1 MLPTMPKKFDTN
13 PLDPDFPEK
22 ATAASQTN
30 PDVEAYR
37 APSDGFGAPPS
48 TPYSTAEF
56 PVRQTAPPSV
66 TEDETQRFN
75 EAQYNAYA
83 FQGGQV
89 PTAYQAAQ
97 ASPFA
102 DMNRAGER
110 KESKT
115 GIPEKWLIGLPYLPY
130 AGLFAGLI
138 LLLIIPKEEN
148 KVRFHAAQGLAA
160 NVAVWIVLTLLGI
173 VGNVVS
179 PADWAEGIFR
189 IVSTVLLII
198 FAIKAWSGKPVHIQA
213 VDDLTNWLEEKI
225 GPIKS

>member
-1 MLPTMPKKFDTN
+1 MPKRFDTN

-22 ATAASQTN
+22 AKAAAQN
-30 PDVEAYR
+30 GPEVEAYR
-37 APSDGFGAPPS
+37 APAENYGAPPAS
-48 TPYSTAEF
+48 PYSTAEF
-56 PVRQTAPPSV
+56 PVRPTAPPSV
-66 TEDETQRFN
+66 TEDETQRFS

-89 PTAYQAAQ
+89 PAAYQAAQ

-115 GIPEKWLIGLPYLPY
+115 GIPEKWLIGIPYIPFTIGLI
-130 AGLFAGLI
+130 AGII

-160 NVAVWIVLTLLGI
+160 HVGILIVTTILGVIGNVAE
-173 VGNVVS
+173 
-179 PADWAEGIFR
+179 PAEWGSGIFTL
-189 IVSTVLLII
+189 VTTVMLVI

-225 GPIKS
+225 GPVKS